1 MRRRSSGRSTVVT
14 PGIAWVRGRYGAI
27 FWAALT
33 AGFRVGLLPA
43 GDGVPAGEGQF
54 NPLPHPGFTRP
65 ERGFSGG
72 HHRGAGGPLPPAS
85 SPGVGPARPSPPPPA
100 RGASSGGPP

>member
-43 GDGVPAGEGQF
+43 GDGVSDAIRQF
-54 NPLPHPGFTRP
+54 NPLAASPQVPVPTA
-65 ERGFSGG
+65 GFSGG
-72 HHRGAGGPLPPAS
+72 QSRGGGRAVSRHVSARGRACPPVPHPRPRGA
-85 SPGVGPARPSPPPPA
+85 VICV
-100 RGASSGGPP
+100 